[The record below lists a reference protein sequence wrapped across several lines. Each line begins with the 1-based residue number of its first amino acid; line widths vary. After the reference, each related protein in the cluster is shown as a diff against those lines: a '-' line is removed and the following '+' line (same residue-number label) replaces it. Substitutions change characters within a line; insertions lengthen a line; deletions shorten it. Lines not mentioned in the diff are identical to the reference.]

1 MKDDYADMVNPYVR
15 AEQEAHE
22 RGFWEGCL
30 SGIFYTLVALIAAAM
45 ILFSMNAHA
54 EVSWVAL
61 TWSPIKA
68 SDCGGTISVC
78 QNNATEGTWTCFCV
92 R

>member
-30 SGIFYTLVALIAAAM
+30 SGIFYTLVVLIAAGM

-54 EVSWVAL
+54 EVIFGAYSWKPV
-61 TWSPIKA
+61 IA
-68 SDCGGTISVC
+68 SDCGGTLSIC
-78 QNNATEGTWTCFCV
+78 QKKGSQWECFCV